1 MESDQNNLI
10 DTSDIE
16 PVPGNEIP
24 CIQLQSKK
32 LNFKLEPALLLLMF
46 GWNLSGTVT
55 QNQIIKQT
63 CLYTYGF
70 NETICNQLGG
80 RNESDDIKVSF
91 YWIRS
96 SRTLTFKRRIFIVL

>member
-10 DTSDIE
+10 DTSDE
-16 PVPGNEIP
+16 SVSENEILS
-24 CIQLQSKK
+24 IQVPSKK

-70 NETICNQLGG
+70 NDTICSQLGG
-80 RNESDDIKVSF
+80 RNESDDIKVKF
-91 YWIRS
+91 
-96 SRTLTFKRRIFIVL
+96 LL

>member
-1 MESDQNNLI
+1 MESDENNLI
-10 DTSDIE
+10 DTSDQRVSGDGVSI
-16 PVPGNEIP
+16 VSIR
-24 CIQLQSKK
+24 SKK

-46 GWNLSGTVT
+46 GWNLSDTVT

-70 NETICNQLGG
+70 NDTICSQLGG

-91 YWIRS
+91 
-96 SRTLTFKRRIFIVL
+96 L

>member
-10 DTSDIE
+10 ETSDE
-16 PVPGNEIP
+16 QVTGNGVSS
-24 CIQLQSKK
+24 IQVQSKK
-32 LNFKLEPALLLLMF
+32 FNFKLEPALLLLMF
-46 GWNLSGTVT
+46 GWNLSRTVT

-70 NETICNQLGG
+70 NETICSQLGG

-91 YWIRS
+91 E
-96 SRTLTFKRRIFIVL
+96 